1 MMHDVALEQ
10 RDPAQ
15 LLEEISRLRGAVERL
30 EARVEELDQLAHR
43 DPLVPLANRRGM
55 LRELETMIARHERHE
70 TPAAMLFVDLNEL
83 KALNDSFGHCGGDA
97 ALVMVAEKLLQGTRA
112 TDCVARLGG
121 DEFCVLL
128 EHADEKD
135 ALETAERLVDLIADE
150 DCHFEGTPMPLS
162 VAIGVTLIEKGD
174 TPATVLAR
182 ADKAMYRVK
191 AAA

>member
-1 MMHDVALEQ
+1 MHDVALEQ

-15 LLEEISRLRGAVERL
+15 LLEEIARLRAEVSRLES
-30 EARVEELDQLAHR
+30 RVEELDRLAHR

-55 LRELETMIARHERHE
+55 LRELETMIARHDRHD
-70 TPAAMLFVDLNEL
+70 TPAAVLFVDLNDL
-83 KALNDSFGHCGGDA
+83 KTLNDSFGHMGGDA
-97 ALVMVAEKLLQGTRA
+97 ALVTVAEKLLEGTRA

-128 EHADEKD
+128 EHANEKS
-135 ALETAERLVDLIADE
+135 AIETAERLITIIADG
-150 DCHFEGTPMPLS
+150 DCSFEGSSLPLS